1 MLDIKK
7 IKENPD
13 AVKAGLKAKEV
24 DCDAVVDRILE
35 MDVKI
40 RGLKTATET
49 KTAEKNKLAKENG
62 KLFGQKKSLEKQ
74 GQDTGALDAIIEEN
88 KAKSIALDAEIADDA
103 ALLKD
108 LNVEFRT
115 AMLSL
120 PNLPDSDL
128 LPGGKENNEPLRY
141 VGKKPEFDFEPK
153 HHVDLCTDLGL
164 IDYERGVKLAGA
176 GNWMYTGIGA
186 RLEWALLNYFID
198 EHTKDGYDFI
208 LPPHMLEYQCGET
221 AGQFP
226 KFADEVYKIANP
238 TDDRTHYMLPTAEA
252 ALASVYRDEIL
263 TEADLPKKFFAY
275 TPCFRREAGSHRADE
290 RGMVRG
296 HQFNKVEM
304 FQFTTAEG
312 SDEAFD
318 ELVTKAERLVEGLGF
333 HFRTVKLAAG
343 DCSASMART
352 YDIEILIP
360 SMDGYKE
367 VSSVSNARDYQARR
381 GNIRYRRADGKI
393 DFVHTLNGSGL
404 ATSRIFPALVEQN
417 QRADGSIVI
426 PEVLRKYL
434 GGLEIIEKK

>member
-1 MLDIKK
+1 MLDIKR
-7 IKENPD
+7 IKDDPEG
-13 AVKAGLKAKEV
+13 VKAALRAKEV
-24 DCDAVVDRILE
+24 DCDAIVDRILE
-35 MDVKI
+35 LDELRRTLI
-40 RGLKTATET
+40 TDTENR
-49 KTAEKNKLAKENG
+49 KARQNKVAKEIPAL
-62 KLFGQKKSLEKQ
+62 KKQ
-74 GQDTGALDAIIEEN
+74 GKDVSAIFAEMADLKKGLAEDEKKLDEV
-88 KAKSIALDAEIADDA
+88 KAEY
-103 ALLKD
+103 
-108 LNVEFRT
+108 RT

-120 PNLPDSDL
+120 PNLPDPDL
-128 LPGGKENNEPLRY
+128 KPGGKENNEPLRY
-141 VGKKPEFDFEPK
+141 FGEPHKFDFEPK
-153 HHVDLCTDLGL
+153 HHVDLCNALGL
-164 IDYERGVKLAGA
+164 IDYERGVKLAGS
-176 GNWMYTGIGA
+176 GNWMYTGMGA

-198 EHTKDGYDFI
+198 THIADGYDFI

-263 TEADLPKKFFAY
+263 AESDLPKKFFAY

-290 RGMVRG
+290 RGLVRG

-304 FQFTTAEG
+304 FQFTRPED

-318 ELVTKAERLVEGLGF
+318 ELVRKAEDLVKGLGF

-352 YDIEILIP
+352 YDIEIQIP
-360 SMDGYKE
+360 SMNGYKE

-381 GNIRYRRADGKI
+381 GNIRFRREETGKPE
-393 DFVHTLNGSGL
+393 FVHTLNGSGL
-404 ATSRIFPALVEQN
+404 ATSRIFPAMVEQN
-417 QRADGSIVI
+417 QRADGSVVV

-434 GGLEIIEKK
+434 GGIEVIEKK